1 MDKTPFSKKVEI
13 LGDFY
18 ADVCEDESVMSSQLM
33 QDHRDTF
40 YLCLAAITNWVTL
53 NEEKMNWFIE
63 DTWKDFCDSLNVD
76 HYGEYKDYKTFMEFV
91 NE

>member
-40 YLCLAAITNWVTL
+40 FICLSANVKWVTIDRDFD
-53 NEEKMNWFIE
+53 WFVE
-63 DTWKDFCDSLNVD
+63 DAWVDFCESLHVD
-76 HYGEYKDYKTFMEFV
+76 HHGEYESYVSLIEFI